1 MEKQKLQI
9 LELFGG
15 IGSPRVA
22 LKNLGV
28 PVKSIDYVEID
39 EKAVR
44 SYNAMFAD
52 AVVKG
57 DCLWNITKRYYGKT
71 SIPVC
76 CKIAEVNGIENPN
89 LIYPGQIIKLPKGKV
104 IQ

>member
-1 MEKQKLQI
+1 MKCLFCGAEVEVGKRCEYCGSIAESSYYLKEKPK
-9 LELFGG
+9 
-15 IGSPRVA
+15 
-22 LKNLGV
+22 K
-28 PVKSIDYVEID
+28 KSCIMLNCSDFD
-39 EKAVR
+39 E
-44 SYNAMFAD
+44 Y

-76 CKIAEVNGIENPN
+76 CKIAEINGIENPN

>member
-1 MEKQKLQI
+1 MKC
-9 LELFGG
+9 LFCG
-15 IGSPRVA
+15 A
-22 LKNLGV
+22 E
-28 PVKSIDYVEID
+28 VEIGKRCEYCGSMAEFSYYPKEKPKKKSYIMLNCSDFD
-39 EKAVR
+39 E
-44 SYNAMFAD
+44 Y

-76 CKIAEVNGIENPN
+76 YKIAEINGIENPN

>member
-1 MEKQKLQI
+1 MKC
-9 LELFGG
+9 LFCG
-15 IGSPRVA
+15 A
-22 LKNLGV
+22 E
-28 PVKSIDYVEID
+28 VEIGKRCEYCGSMAESSYYPKEKPKKKSCIMLNCSDFD
-39 EKAVR
+39 E
-44 SYNAMFAD
+44 Y

-76 CKIAEVNGIENPN
+76 CKIAEVNGIENLN
-89 LIYPGQIIKLPKGKV
+89 LIYPGQIIKLPKRKV

>member
-1 MEKQKLQI
+1 MKC
-9 LELFGG
+9 LFCG
-15 IGSPRVA
+15 A
-22 LKNLGV
+22 E
-28 PVKSIDYVEID
+28 VEIGKRCEYCGSMAESSYYPKEKPKKKSCIMLNCSDFD
-39 EKAVR
+39 E
-44 SYNAMFAD
+44 Y

-76 CKIAEVNGIENPN
+76 CKIAEINGIKNPN

>member
-1 MEKQKLQI
+1 MVQKLKLASGVNTAVQWQNFSYYPK
-9 LELFGG
+9 EK
-15 IGSPRVA
+15 
-22 LKNLGV
+22 LKK
-28 PVKSIDYVEID
+28 KSCIMLNCSDFD
-39 EKAVR
+39 E
-44 SYNAMFAD
+44 Y

-71 SIPVC
+71 SMSVC
-76 CKIAEVNGIENPN
+76 CKIAEINGIENPN

>member
-1 MEKQKLQI
+1 MAESSYYPKEKPK
-9 LELFGG
+9 
-15 IGSPRVA
+15 
-22 LKNLGV
+22 K
-28 PVKSIDYVEID
+28 KSCIMLNCSDFD
-39 EKAVR
+39 E
-44 SYNAMFAD
+44 Y

-57 DCLWNITKRYYGKT
+57 DCLWNITKRYYEKT

-76 CKIAEVNGIENPN
+76 CKIAEINGIENPN